1 MDKSELEAKIYSKV
15 DELPTLPAVLPKL
28 LSLMEGEK
36 TSGTNIADARVGW
49 STRGQMIRDRNITAA
64 PNTTAVVTTSRKEYD
79 MGTDRPMTWDELVE
93 VIKQLRAKNKSLRE
107 DVKRCGENWK
117 AIYHELKIK
126 LQRITEA
133 WNTEIESKEDSVFVG
148 ELHYEL
154 PKQTPKGDKDEGQ
167 DH

>member
-1 MDKSELEAKIYSKV
+1 MAKSRICTNCGSEDVNFAINIGLCDACIGERLEKLE
-15 DELPTLPAVLPKL
+15 DEN
-28 LSLMEGEK
+28 EGLK
-36 TSGTNIADARVGW
+36 
-49 STRGQMIRDRNITAA
+49 
-64 PNTTAVVTTSRKEYD
+64 
-79 MGTDRPMTWDELVE
+79 
-93 VIKQLRAKNKSLRE
+93 E

-154 PKQTPKGDKDEGQ
+154 PKQTPKGDKDES
-167 DH
+167 